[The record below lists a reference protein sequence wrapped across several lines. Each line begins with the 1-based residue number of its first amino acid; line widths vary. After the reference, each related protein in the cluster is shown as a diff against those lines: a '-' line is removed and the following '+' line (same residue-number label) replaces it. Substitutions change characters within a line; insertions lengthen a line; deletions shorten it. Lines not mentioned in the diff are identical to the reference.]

1 MAKKIQFKWNRSG
14 LRKIRYGDADRRVI
28 DHLESHVDR
37 VAARANSMA
46 RANGWRNAKYV
57 TGSRP
62 GARRPQGRHRTSVVT
77 GNAEAMLDN
86 AKNQTLTKALFSEM

>member
-1 MAKKIQFKWNRSG
+1 MKPKIKWNYAG

-28 DHLESHVDR
+28 THLEERVEK
-37 VAARANSMA
+37 VAATANRRAK
-46 RANGWRNAKYV
+46 ANGNPDAKYV

-77 GNAEAMLDN
+77 GNWWAMRDN
-86 AKNQTLTKALFSEM
+86 AKNNTLTKALFGG